1 MNEVFKCNQCAIKI
15 LYMNI
20 ALYICIYITLI
31 FILIFEQEIIIL
43 VVMYNTNFLMYYDV
57 W

>member
-1 MNEVFKCNQCAIKI
+1 
-15 LYMNI
+15 MNI

-43 VVMYNTNFLMYYDV
+43 VAMYNTNFLMYYDV